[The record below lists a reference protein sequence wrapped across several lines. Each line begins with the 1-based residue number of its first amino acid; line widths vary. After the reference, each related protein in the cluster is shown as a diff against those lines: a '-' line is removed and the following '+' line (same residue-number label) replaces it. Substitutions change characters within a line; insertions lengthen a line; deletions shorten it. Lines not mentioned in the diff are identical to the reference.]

1 MKTIEFYQQEL
12 KTRGYQSDPAQLR
25 AVERLQKCEDE
36 WIAYKEIRSNSLKK
50 KIFKPTLPRGLYL
63 WGGVGRGKS
72 FLMDCFYAA
81 SPLEKKIRIHFH
93 EFMREV
99 HRELHELSGLA
110 DPLDELSKRIAN
122 RYRLICFDEFHINDI
137 ADAMI
142 LYRLLSALFADRV
155 QFVMT
160 SNYRPDQLYP
170 NGLHRDRLLPA
181 IKLLQEKLD
190 VLNVDAGNDYR
201 RVQMAQ
207 VEAYLTPVNAETQAT
222 LGQMFQTLIGNQKEA
237 RNPVLNIE
245 SRELRPL
252 HMADGVVWFD
262 FKTLCCGPRSQN
274 DYLEI
279 SNQFHTVILSGV
291 PYMPPRMT
299 NEARRFI
306 WLIDVLYDHKIKLIM
321 SAEVSAPDLY
331 TEGQITAE
339 FSRTVSRLIEMQ
351 SRDYLD
357 APRRVIDTSLT

>member
-12 KTRGYQSDPAQLR
+12 KTRGYQSDPAQLL
-25 AVERLQKCEDE
+25 AVERLQECEDE
-36 WIAYKEIRSNSLKK
+36 WIAYKEIRSNNLKK
-50 KIFKPTLPRGLYL
+50 ALFKPNLPRGLYL

-72 FLMDCFYAA
+72 FLMDCFYAV
-81 SPLEKKIRIHFH
+81 SPIEKKIRIHFH

-110 DPLDELSKRIAN
+110 DPLDELAKRISN

-142 LYRLLSALFADRV
+142 LYRLLSALFEDRV

-181 IKLLQEKLD
+181 IKLLEEKLD
-190 VLNVDAGNDYR
+190 VLNVDAGKDYR

-207 VEAYLTPVNAETQAT
+207 VEAYLTPANAETQT
-222 LGQMFQTLIGNQKEA
+222 RLGQMFITLIGNQKEVNRPA
-237 RNPVLNIE
+237 LRIE

-252 HMADGVVWFD
+252 HMANGVVWFD
-262 FKTLCCGPRSQN
+262 FQTLCCGPRSQN

-279 SNQFHTVILSGV
+279 AKLFHTVILSGV

-321 SAEVSAPDLY
+321 SAEVPASELY